1 MVGMSDEGA
10 VAASRPLA
18 GLVVVEIGHSV
29 AAPFAGHVLGD
40 LGAKVVKI
48 ENPKGGDDARNWGP
62 PFWHGASAI
71 FQTLNRNKYSAA
83 LDLKNPTHC
92 AALRRF
98 ILEDAD
104 VVLQNMRPGL
114 MVKLGLDAGL
124 RRDKPRLI
132 YCNLAAFG
140 RTGPLA
146 DKPGYDPLMQ
156 AFGGI
161 MSITGE
167 AGGNPVRTG
176 PSIVDVG
183 TGLWA
188 VVGILAAL
196 RRRERTGAGC
206 EIDTSLYETALSWM
220 NTSATGYF
228 ATGKVPGPHGSE
240 NMSLCPYRMYEAQ
253 DGQLMIA
260 AGNDNLFRRL
270 AAALG
275 HGEWAE
281 DARFRTNPDRVAHRT
296 VLNAL
301 IAEIVR
307 TRPRAHWVAALD
319 AVGVPCAPLQ
329 TLDQVL
335 AHPQTEAL
343 GIVLPTPDGAMRLMG
358 LPVSFDG
365 VRPSLRGGPV
375 ELGADTAAVLAP
387 AAAAK

>member
-1 MVGMSDEGA
+1 MTGKDDGI
-10 VAASRPLA
+10 VASQPLA
-18 GLVVVEIGHSV
+18 GLVVVEVGHSV

-40 LGAKVVKI
+40 LGAKVIKV

-92 AALRRF
+92 AALKRF

-114 MVKLGLDAGL
+114 MAKLGLDASL
-124 RRDKPRLI
+124 RRDKPRLV
-132 YCNLAAFG
+132 YCNLGAFG
-140 RTGPLA
+140 RRGPLA
-146 DKPGYDPLMQ
+146 EKPGYDPLMQ

-167 AGGNPVRTG
+167 EGRTPVRVG
-176 PSIVDVG
+176 PSLVDVG

-188 VVGILAAL
+188 VIGLLAAL
-196 RRRERTGAGC
+196 RRRDLTGEGC
-206 EIDTSLYETALSWM
+206 EIDASLYETALSWM
-220 NTSATGYF
+220 NTAATGYL
-228 ATGKVPGPHGSE
+228 ATGRVPGARGTE
-240 NMSLCPYRMYEAQ
+240 NVSLAPYKMYEAA
-253 DGQLMIA
+253 DGHVMIA

-270 AAALG
+270 AAAMG
-275 HGEWAE
+275 HAEWA
-281 DARFRTNPDRVAHRT
+281 DDPRFRTNPLRVGNRQA
-296 VLNAL
+296 LNAL
-301 IAEIVR
+301 IAFVVR
-307 TRPRAHWVAALD
+307 ARPCGDWVGALE

-343 GIVLPTPDGAMRLMG
+343 GMLLPTPDGAMQLMG
-358 LPVSFDG
+358 LPLSFDG
-365 VRPSLRGGPV
+365 ARPALRRGPV
-375 ELGADTAAVLAP
+375 TLGSDTELVLRADATAT
-387 AAAAK
+387 